1 MAVSQANRNIRSLTT
16 SRLRERIMREGRSR
30 KGAKAG
36 DEVARQKRR
45 ALRKSKTFGVHR
57 NKTAVV
63 QINEVLTTI
72 NSFCMYVFFT
82 RC

>member
-1 MAVSQANRNIRSLTT
+1 MGETRAIRNIRRLTT
-16 SRLRERIMREGRSR
+16 SRLRERRKREGRSR

-36 DEVARQKRR
+36 DEVARQKRP

-57 NKTAVV
+57 KKTAAV
-63 QINEVLTTI
+63 QANEVLTTI
-72 NSFCMYVFFT
+72 NSFCMCVFVT